1 MCKAN
6 ALDNLC
12 VPSLSSV
19 MFRQLGNGGV
29 SNCFFGVV
37 SGDNVVL
44 GKSHE
49 TVTNRKGFSPNTY
62 NALSARDC
70 GRGSNETGCVW
81 S

>member
-19 MFRQLGNGGV
+19 MFRQLGKGGV
-29 SNCFFGVV
+29 SNCLIGIV
-37 SGDNVVL
+37 SGEDIVL

-49 TVTNRKGFSPNTY
+49 TVINRKGFLPQHLQCS
-62 NALSARDC
+62 
-70 GRGSNETGCVW
+70 
-81 S
+81 